1 MLRFFNRLLAAILLI
16 GLAVVIT
23 LSNSEPATIR
33 LASWFQ
39 FSSNAG
45 VIYLGVFAVGFV
57 AASVVGLFFGVKAYL
72 RERRLLIAERNRQ
85 AFISMIERA
94 RSLMASE
101 EWARAQAGWEQ
112 VLKRD
117 PDNIVARV
125 ELSHCLEAQ
134 REPKEALRVL
144 DATRANS
151 KRNLEVLFR
160 AAELNRTLGNNTAAM
175 DNLALICSESPS
187 RKSLQVARDVS
198 EELGRID
205 DALEYQTELE
215 RLGYGDESAKTI
227 RARLTYAQILRDS
240 PDATTLREAL
250 TGFTKRHPTCTP
262 ALEKLAAIE
271 LDALSFDSTA
281 ELLVKAAKA
290 NPGDLSRWRAVIDL
304 WLTKAPGDA
313 RKKAERAIAAARSS
327 TQETKGAKRIE
338 AECLVAETLLGLN
351 MVGDALRVVE
361 ELPALA
367 QREGTQLCS
376 ELLTRITALKGAC
389 LVRSD
394 RAKDATE
401 LWQTL
406 VTSHS
411 DPRKVVGGS
420 GYGHGVGFAGS
431 AVSKEP
437 SPALSTP

>member
-1 MLRFFNRLLAAILLI
+1 MLRFFNRLLVAILLI
-16 GLAVVIT
+16 GLAVVVT

-45 VIYLGVFAVGFV
+45 VVYLGVFAVGFV
-57 AASVVGLFFGVKAYL
+57 AASLVGLFFGVKAYL

-125 ELSHCLEAQ
+125 ELSRCIEAQ
-134 REPKEALRVL
+134 HDPKEALRVL

-151 KRNLEVLFR
+151 KRNVEVLFR

-175 DNLALICSESPS
+175 DNLALICGDSPS
-187 RKSLQVARDVS
+187 RRSLELARTVS
-198 EELGRID
+198 EDLGRID
-205 DALEYQTELE
+205 DALEYQNELE
-215 RLGYGDESAKTI
+215 RLGYGDDSSKAV
-227 RARLTYAQILRDS
+227 RARLTYAKILRDS
-240 PDATTLREAL
+240 PDATTLKETL
-250 TGFTKRHPTCTP
+250 SGFVKRHPACTP

-271 LDALSFDSTA
+271 LEALAFDSAA
-281 ELLVKAAKA
+281 ELMVKAAKA
-290 NPGDLSRWRAVIDL
+290 NPGDLTRWRAVIDL

-313 RKKAERAIAAARSS
+313 RKKAERAIAAARAS
-327 TQETKGAKRIE
+327 TQESKGAKRIE

-351 MVGDALRVVE
+351 MVTDALKIIE

-367 QREGTQLCS
+367 QREGTRIPT
-376 ELLTRITALKGAC
+376 ELSIRITALRGAC

-394 RAKDATE
+394 RAKDAND
-401 LWQTL
+401 LWQSL
-406 VTSHS
+406 LSAQSAPQVSGAAHSFSHA
-411 DPRKVVGGS
+411 PIGS
-420 GYGHGVGFAGS
+420 
-431 AVSKEP
+431 EP